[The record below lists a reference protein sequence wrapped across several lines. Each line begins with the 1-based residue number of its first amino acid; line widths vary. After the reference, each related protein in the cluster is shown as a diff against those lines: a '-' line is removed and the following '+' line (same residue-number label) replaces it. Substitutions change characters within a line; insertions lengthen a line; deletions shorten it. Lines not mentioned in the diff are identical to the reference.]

1 MENITFINSRGRFIL
16 LGNEWPFILTKI
28 EGLGTPK
35 ANIQNQKS
43 PNQDGESYL
52 GNTLDSRLIAI
63 ELEIITHD
71 IDEMMVRR
79 NELMKVFNPK
89 LGEGKL
95 IYERGNIKREAKAI
109 ADMPPHFPDA
119 ESFEDTMQP
128 CLIQLVCHNPF
139 LQDILQIKEEV
150 AIWRGAFEF
159 PLEIPIDD
167 GIEFGFRE
175 PSLIANIENNGDV
188 PCGMKVEFKA
198 LGSVVNPSLFNVD
211 TREYMKIN
219 KTMAAGEILTITT
232 HFQSKR
238 VEMYRNGI
246 VSNAFNWWDLH
257 GTFLQLDVG
266 DNLLRYDADEGLDN
280 LEVNIWFT
288 PQYLGV

>member
-1 MENITFINSRGRFIL
+1 MAKLIYTNSRGDSVELGQSAPFFIT
-16 LGNEWPFILTKI
+16 NI
-28 EGLGTPK
+28 EGLSNVD
-35 ANIQNQKS
+35 NIISTIKS
-43 PNQDGESYL
+43 PNQDGETET
-52 GNTLDSRLIAI
+52 NATLSGRNLVIQGEYQYFDRQEGRNKLI
-63 ELEIITHD
+63 
-71 IDEMMVRR
+71 
-79 NELMKVFNPK
+79 KVFNPK
-89 LGEGKL
+89 LQGRL
-95 IYERGNIKREAKAI
+95 RYENSNIIKEINCRPEKTPIISSTTKSTVPFIINLFA
-109 ADMPPHFPDA
+109 ADPYWKDL
-119 ESFEDTMQP
+119 EE
-128 CLIQLVCHNPF
+128 
-139 LQDILQIKEEV
+139 IKEEV

-159 PLEIPIDD
+159 PLEIPIND

-198 LGSVVNPSLFNVD
+198 LGSVVNPSLFNVN

-219 KTMAAGEILTITT
+219 KTMGAGEILTVTT
-232 HFQSKR
+232 HFQNKR

-246 VSNAFNWWDLH
+246 ISNAFNWWDLH